1 MVHQDVLRA
10 KMSMSEMGRGRRA
23 DDLAHSGTL
32 EPLVLRTK
40 GMEAQGGTSQTL
52 GQIC

>member
-10 KMSMSEMGRGRRA
+10 KMSMSEMGRRA